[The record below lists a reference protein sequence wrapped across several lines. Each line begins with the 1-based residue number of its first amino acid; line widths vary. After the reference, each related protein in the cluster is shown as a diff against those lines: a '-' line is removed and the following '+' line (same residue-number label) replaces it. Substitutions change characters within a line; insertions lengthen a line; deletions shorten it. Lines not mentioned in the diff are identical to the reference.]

1 MNYVW
6 GSKEWFEYQFSD
18 IENEKI
24 EDRWGHQWRGSQ
36 KFRYDLYI
44 QVLKNILPTKNPIK
58 VLDIGCG
65 LGDLTKKVWAL
76 DPKNDIAGI
85 DISENAI
92 NRISGAVKKEGYQN
106 LKFRVG
112 SLPSLNFKDQSL
124 DLILCLEVLYYLNDE
139 DRKRSI
145 TEIKRTLKPGGYLLL
160 SGGLD
165 DGVRYFSEENIVKLI
180 SKDFSIKMIEYNY
193 AKIYTMFEKRFL
205 FIVNNLEKN
214 KIAVKSQSNINTDP
228 SSTNTSKKL
237 PQIILKIIRTILSW
251 KKPVALSYKLSKLLS
266 GAQGKTQI
274 IILAKNRNSRYGNE

>member
-44 QVLKNILPTKNPIK
+44 QLLKKLLPANRSISI
-58 VLDIGCG
+58 LDIGCG

-76 DPKNDIAGI
+76 DPKNDINGI

-92 NRISGAVKKEGYQN
+92 NRISSTVKKNGYQK

-112 SLPSLNFKDQSL
+112 SLPALNFKDQSF
-124 DLILCLEVLYYLNDE
+124 DLILCLEVLYYLNE
-139 DRKRSI
+139 KDRKRSVA
-145 TEIKRTLKPGGYLLL
+145 EIKRILKPGGYLLL

-165 DGVRYFSEENIVKLI
+165 DGVRYFAEDNIVKLI
-180 SKDFSIKMIEYNY
+180 SKDFNIRMIEYNY

-205 FIVNNLEKN
+205 FVINSLDKN
-214 KIAVKSQSNINTDP
+214 KMAMKNQSDNNTKPLNTDAP
-228 SSTNTSKKL
+228 SKFSQTMIKMIKT
-237 PQIILKIIRTILSW
+237 TLSW
-251 KKPVALSYKLSKLLS
+251 KKPAALSYQLSKMLL
-266 GAQGKTQI
+266 GNQGKTQI
-274 IILAKNRNSRYGNE
+274 IILAKKRISR

>member
-44 QVLKNILPTKNPIK
+44 QLLKKLLPANRSIK

-65 LGDLTKKVWAL
+65 LGDLTKKVWVL
-76 DPKNDIAGI
+76 DPKNDITGI

-92 NRISGAVKKEGYQN
+92 NRISATAKKDGYQN

-112 SLPSLNFKDQSL
+112 SLPTLYFKDQSF
-124 DLILCLEVLYYLNDE
+124 DLILCLEVLYYLNDK
-139 DRKRSI
+139 DRKRSVV
-145 TEIKRTLKPGGYLLL
+145 EIKRILKPGGYLLL

-165 DGVRYFSEENIVKLI
+165 DGVRYFAEDNIVGLI
-180 SKDFSIKMIEYNY
+180 SKNFKIEMIEHNY

-205 FIVNNLEKN
+205 FVVNNLEMN
-214 KIAVKSQSNINTDP
+214 KMAMKSQSNNDTIP
-228 SSTNTSKKL
+228 LSTNKSKKL
-237 PQIILKIIRTILSW
+237 SQIMIKIIRKVLSW
-251 KKPVALSYKLSKLLS
+251 KRPVAFSFKLTKLLL
-266 GAQGKTQI
+266 GHQGKTQI
-274 IILAKNRNSRYGNE
+274 IILAKNRISRYHNE